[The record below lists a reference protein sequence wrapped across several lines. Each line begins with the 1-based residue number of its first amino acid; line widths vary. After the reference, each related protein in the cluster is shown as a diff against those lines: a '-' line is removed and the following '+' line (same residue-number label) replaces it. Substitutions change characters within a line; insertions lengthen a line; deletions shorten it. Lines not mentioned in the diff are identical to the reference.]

1 MAIVWDKIGF
11 KKKAIR
17 DKEWHFIIQWQI
29 HRKVIAITN
38 SFSTNNRITQYM
50 KQTLAKLKG
59 DMGTLAVIVGHFNIT
74 FSIMDGTIG
83 KSAIVLES
91 PTAQLANLI

>member
-1 MAIVWDKIGF
+1 
-11 KKKAIR
+11 
-17 DKEWHFIIQWQI
+17 
-29 HRKVIAITN
+29 
-38 SFSTNNRITQYM
+38 M

-83 KSAIVLES
+83 KSAIVLEF
-91 PTAQLANLI
+91 PTAQLAKLV